1 MLSQRFKEGDLHEK
15 ILFSNSPP
23 RSTAADSSTDV
34 PVPMTQSTNDVKIS
48 LKTVQDVIEG
58 ASKVNA
64 VPLWPQMVKYNPPA
78 PNPKCIPHIWRYDE
92 VRPYLVRAG
101 ELVKEKDAERRVLM
115 LVNPERGTILAFQLE
130 KVQEYNN
137 FEKKY

>member
-1 MLSQRFKEGDLHEK
+1 MSPLKLSSNMLFPTTK
-15 ILFSNSPP
+15 
-23 RSTAADSSTDV
+23 
-34 PVPMTQSTNDVKIS
+34 STNGAEVS
-48 LKTVQDVIEG
+48 LSTIEDVIEG

-78 PNPKCIPHIWRYDE
+78 PNPKCVPHIWRYDQ

-115 LVNPERGTILAFQLE
+115 LVNPERGMISVSVKRKRKSE
-130 KVQEYNN
+130 EIYNY
-137 FEKKY
+137 EDKY